1 MLASKKRALPFNSQS
16 NNIENGSGHESVENE
31 QFQMAVVKCV
41 PVATGNFLSQPDPQ
55 GNGR

>member
-1 MLASKKRALPFNSQS
+1 MKRALPLNGQS
-16 NNIENGSGHESVENE
+16 NNIENGSGHEGVENE

-41 PVATGNFLSQPDPQ
+41 PVAAGHFLSQTDPQ

>member
-1 MLASKKRALPFNSQS
+1 MKRALPLNGQS
-16 NNIENGSGHESVENE
+16 NNIENGSGHEGVENE

-41 PVATGNFLSQPDPQ
+41 PVAAGHFLSQPDPQ